1 MRRYLWW
8 ICGVV
13 LAAAGCGGPA
23 NPPASPEEMKQT
35 ALSDVGEL
43 YRMYVTM
50 KQKPPQKLTDFTP
63 MEKMSPTGYQAVRS
77 GDVVVRYGATLP
89 DTGEEP
95 GKVSSDEVLAYEKA
109 VPESGGQVL
118 MLNRTVRTM
127 TADEFKAARL
137 AGTTSSEPVKAQ
149 AKGKAK

>member
-8 ICGVV
+8 ACCLG

-43 YRMYVTM
+43 YRMYIAT
-50 KQKPPQKLTDFTP
+50 KQKPPQKLTDFAP
-63 MEKMSPTGYQAVRS
+63 LEKMSPTGYQALKS
-77 GDVVVRYGATLP
+77 GDVIVRFGVSLS

-95 GKVSSDEVLAYEKA
+95 GKEPSDEVLAYGKD
-109 VPESGGQVL
+109 VPNQGGEVL
-118 MLNRTVRTM
+118 MTNRTIKKM
-127 TADEFKAARL
+127 TAEEFKAAPK
-137 AGTTSSEPVKAQ
+137 AGKS
-149 AKGKAK
+149 